1 MIMKKFEIVETKCEM
16 EEIESYVKIIEA
28 ENEEEALKIAEG
40 TRFSYD
46 EYPEYEYKIKI
57 ASDED
62 SADYNTG
69 YEAGYKMAFEGK
81 TAKRDIYKT
90 YDGIVTDA
98 FEIGWLKGKKDRRL
112 DLRKK

>member
-1 MIMKKFEIVETKCEM
+1 MKKFEIVETKMEL
-16 EEIESYVKIIEA
+16 EEIESYEKIIEA

-62 SADYNTG
+62 SADYDTG
-69 YEAGYKMAFEGK
+69 YKAGYKLAFEGK
-81 TAKRDIYKT
+81 TAKRDMWKNHTGNY
-90 YDGIVTDA
+90 DA

>member
-1 MIMKKFEIVETKCEM
+1 MKKFEIVETKMEL
-16 EEIESYVKIIEA
+16 EEIESYEKIIEA
-28 ENEEEALKIAEG
+28 ETEEEALEIAK
-40 TRFSYD
+40 RVHFSYD

-62 SADYNTG
+62 SADYDTG

-81 TAKRDIYKT
+81 TAKRDRDIPHLCNR
-90 YDGIVTDA
+90 DA
-98 FEIGWLKGKKDRRL
+98 FEIGWLKGKKARRL